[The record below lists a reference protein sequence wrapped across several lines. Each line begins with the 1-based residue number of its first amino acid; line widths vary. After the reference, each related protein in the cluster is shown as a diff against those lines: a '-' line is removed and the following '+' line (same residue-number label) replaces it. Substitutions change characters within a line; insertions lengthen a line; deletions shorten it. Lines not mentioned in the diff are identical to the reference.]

1 VAPET
6 RTSINNP
13 FGDSHALNFNA
24 QERGE
29 WQSRGVSGIGQRAKS
44 VRGSGLSEEVVVW
57 MTGRAKI
64 INVGNMKGREVVEEK
79 EVENEVVE
87 KVEVGKR
94 ESWEDAES
102 LVMNEK
108 SGRSV
113 EGKERAESLIEE
125 PTGRREVELGA
136 KEERRNNTKSVA
148 FERNFIFYRLNE
160 IYLRTNAPTQS
171 ISYTVLQFKIR
182 ARRRRVEA

>member
-1 VAPET
+1 M
-6 RTSINNP
+6 
-13 FGDSHALNFNA
+13 
-24 QERGE
+24 
-29 WQSRGVSGIGQRAKS
+29 SGIGQRARS
-44 VRGSGLSEEVVVW
+44 VRGSGLSEEEVEW

-87 KVEVGKR
+87 VKSEKVEVGKR

-108 SGRSV
+108 GGRSV

-148 FERNFIFYRLNE
+148 F
-160 IYLRTNAPTQS
+160 
-171 ISYTVLQFKIR
+171 
-182 ARRRRVEA
+182 

>member
-1 VAPET
+1 M
-6 RTSINNP
+6 NNP
-13 FGDSHALNFNA
+13 FADSQALNFNA

-29 WQSRGVSGIGQRAKS
+29 WRSRGVSGIGQRAEG
-44 VRGSGLSEEVVVW
+44 VRGSRLSEEEVEW

-64 INVGNMKGREVVEEK
+64 INIGHIKGREVVEEK
-79 EVENEVVE
+79 EVENVVVE

-94 ESWEDAES
+94 ESWGDAES

-125 PTGRREVELGA
+125 PTGRREVELGV

-148 FERNFIFYRLNE
+148 F
-160 IYLRTNAPTQS
+160 
-171 ISYTVLQFKIR
+171 
-182 ARRRRVEA
+182 

>member
-1 VAPET
+1 
-6 RTSINNP
+6 
-13 FGDSHALNFNA
+13 LNFNA

-29 WQSRGVSGIGQRAKS
+29 WRSRGVSGIGQRAKS
-44 VRGSGLSEEVVVW
+44 VTRSGLSEEEVEW

-64 INVGNMKGREVVEEK
+64 INVGHIKGREVVEGK
-79 EVENEVVE
+79 EVENEVDQVVE
-87 KVEVGKR
+87 KVEVRKR

-113 EGKERAESLIEE
+113 EGKERAESLIDE
-125 PTGRREVELGA
+125 PTGRKEVELGA

-148 FERNFIFYRLNE
+148 F
-160 IYLRTNAPTQS
+160 
-171 ISYTVLQFKIR
+171 
-182 ARRRRVEA
+182 

>member
-13 FGDSHALNFNA
+13 FGDSHASNFNA

-29 WQSRGVSGIGQRAKS
+29 WRSRDVSGIGQRAKS
-44 VRGSGLSEEVVVW
+44 VRGSGLSEEEVEW

-64 INVGNMKGREVVEEK
+64 INVGNMKGREAVEEK

-87 KVEVGKR
+87 KVEVVKR
-94 ESWEDAES
+94 ESWEEAES

-113 EGKERAESLIEE
+113 EGKEKAESLIEE
-125 PTGRREVELGA
+125 PTGRKEVELGA
-136 KEERRNNTKSVA
+136 QEERRNNTKSVA
-148 FERNFIFYRLNE
+148 F
-160 IYLRTNAPTQS
+160 
-171 ISYTVLQFKIR
+171 
-182 ARRRRVEA
+182 